1 MFAVMGLSKQFLFK
15 QTENVATKES
25 LTILVRNGQMGATPS
40 VSVKME
46 PVADTNVTTSKT

>member
-1 MFAVMGLSKQFLFK
+1 MFAVMGLSKLFLFK

-25 LTILVRNGQMGATPS
+25 LTILVRNGQMGATTS

>member
-1 MFAVMGLSKQFLFK
+1 MFAVIGLSKQFLFK
-15 QTENVATKES
+15 QTENVVTKES
-25 LTILVRNGQMGATPS
+25 LTILVRNGQMGATTS